1 MKKTSTESTLGDN
14 RMKGYLQKIATGPK
28 MSKNLTEIE
37 AEDALTLILGEKVST
52 VRSAVFLIA
61 ARMKLETLEENIG
74 YWRAMDKT
82 TIRHPIQQ
90 DRLLQIADPFDG
102 FNRVPYFGFYTI
114 PVLAAIGLPTYG
126 HSAPSLPPKFGITF
140 EDILCQHYGVTPQ
153 GNHTRRIEL
162 IKESQFGYLSMQETH
177 PPLERLRDLRM
188 EIVKR
193 TVLSTMEKMLMPLEA
208 QTGGNY
214 LATSYFHRGYE
225 IPMMAVAK
233 LSRFDLT
240 LAGNGAEGTALYGV
254 HKPATV
260 FIESGKE
267 KTDEVRCQL
276 DVMFSEETASKIK
289 NTYKALK
296 SEKYNLTKL
305 VEWGESA
312 LKNGTGP
319 AASLIACQAGT
330 LYHLCGLSSSFQEGY
345 AAAQNALHG
354 GSCHNALMQYISKIR
369 N

>member
-1 MKKTSTESTLGDN
+1 MKKTSTESIPADN

-37 AEDALTLILGEKVST
+37 AEDALTLILNEKVSK

-82 TIRHPIQQ
+82 TVRHTMRL

-114 PVLAAIGLPTYG
+114 PVLAVIGLPAYG
-126 HSAPSLPPKFGITF
+126 HSAPSLPPKLGITF
-140 EDILCQHYGVTPQ
+140 EDILCQHYGVTPK
-153 GNHTRRIEL
+153 GNHARRIEL
-162 IKESQFGYLSMQETH
+162 IKEAQFGYINMQEAH
-177 PPLERLRDLRM
+177 PALERLRELRM

-193 TVLSTMEKMLMPLEA
+193 TMISTMEKMLMPLEVKP
-208 QTGGNY
+208 GGNY

-225 IPMMAVAK
+225 TPMMAVAK
-233 LSRFDLT
+233 LSKFDFT
-240 LAGNGAEGTALYGV
+240 LAGNGAEGTSLYGV
-254 HKPATV
+254 HKPATI

-267 KTDEVRCQL
+267 KTDKVLCRL
-276 DVMFSEETASKIK
+276 SAMFTRKTASKIK
-289 NTYKALK
+289 STYETLK
-296 SEKYNLTKL
+296 LEEYDLAKL
-305 VEWGESA
+305 ANWGESA
-312 LKNGTGP
+312 LKNGTGL
-319 AASLIACQAGT
+319 AAPLIACQAGT
-330 LYHLCGLSSSFQEGY
+330 LFHLCGLCSSFQEGFN
-345 AAAQNALHG
+345 AAQNALNE
-354 GSCHNALMQYISKIR
+354 GSCYSALMQYINKTR

>member
-1 MKKTSTESTLGDN
+1 MKKTPTESTPGDN

-37 AEDALTLILGEKVST
+37 AEDALALILGENTST

-82 TIRHPIQQ
+82 TVRHPIQL

-140 EDILCQHYGVTPQ
+140 EDILCQHYGVAPQ

-162 IKESQFGYLSMQETH
+162 IKESQFGYLNMQETH

-193 TVLSTMEKMLMPLEA
+193 TMLSTMEKMLMPLEA

-233 LSRFDLT
+233 LSKFDLT
-240 LAGNGAEGTALYGV
+240 IVGNGAEGTSLYGV

-267 KTDEVRCQL
+267 KTSEVRCQL
-276 DVMFSEETASKIK
+276 SAMFSKETASKIE
-289 NTYKALK
+289 NTYEVLKA
-296 SEKYNLTKL
+296 EEYNLAKL
-305 VEWGESA
+305 VRWGETA
-312 LKNGTGP
+312 IKNGAGP
-319 AASLIACQAGT
+319 AAPLIACQAGT
-330 LYHLCGLSSSFQEGY
+330 LFHLCGFCHSFQEGY
-345 AAAQNALHG
+345 DAAQNVLRR
-354 GSCHNALMQYISKIR
+354 GSCYNELMQHISKI
-369 N
+369 